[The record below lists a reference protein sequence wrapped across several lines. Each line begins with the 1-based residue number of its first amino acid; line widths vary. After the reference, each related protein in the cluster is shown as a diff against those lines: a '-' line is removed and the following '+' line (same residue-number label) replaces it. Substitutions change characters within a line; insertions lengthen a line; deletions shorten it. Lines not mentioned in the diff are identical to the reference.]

1 VLRVEDAYLIRAAM
15 VLLLKRHFSWGVV
28 HLPMESYSQL
38 ISEGSHVRPIRRPLI
53 VSEIS
58 YVGGSGF
65 VGARYCCA
73 CFFSE
78 LLCLSFVFS
87 WGVVRLPVETY
98 LQLISEA
105 SHVQPI

>member
-1 VLRVEDAYLIRAAM
+1 M

-78 LLCLSFVFS
+78 LLCLSF
-87 WGVVRLPVETY
+87 L
-98 LQLISEA
+98 L
-105 SHVQPI
+105 